1 MIDILYLFFVVMF
14 FALCYGLIVALD
26 KLKE

>member
-1 MIDILYLFFVVMF
+1 MTDLLYLFLVLVF
-14 FALCYGLIVALD
+14 FALCYGLVVALD

>member
-1 MIDILYLFFVVMF
+1 MIDLLYLFFVLVF
-14 FALCYGLIVALD
+14 FALCYGMIVALG

>member
-1 MIDILYLFFVVMF
+1 MIDLLYLFLVLVF
-14 FALCYGLIVALD
+14 FALCYGLVVAMD